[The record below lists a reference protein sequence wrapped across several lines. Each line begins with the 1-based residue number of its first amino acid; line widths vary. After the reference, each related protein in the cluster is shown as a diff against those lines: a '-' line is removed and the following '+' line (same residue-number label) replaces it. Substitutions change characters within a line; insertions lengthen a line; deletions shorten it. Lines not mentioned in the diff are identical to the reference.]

1 MSSWNGLVITGE
13 HKTSYEITI
22 PYNNRMIVDLL
33 LRMPLE
39 YRINDA
45 AYAAIRK
52 EVDSRIDETGI
63 AVTNVKHTKKRAY
76 LERLYLEIESR
87 I

>member
-13 HKTSYEITI
+13 HRTSYEITI
-22 PYNNRMIVDLL
+22 PYNNRVIVDLL

-39 YRINDA
+39 YRMNDT
-45 AYAAIRK
+45 AYGAIRK
-52 EVDSRIDETGI
+52 KADSRIDKTGI
-63 AVTNVKHTKKRAY
+63 AVTNVKHTRKRAY
-76 LERLYLEIESR
+76 LERLYLEVESR